1 MNGDGRINDADKTI
15 IGNPTPKF
23 TFGFGGNFSYKKF
36 ELSYQFFGVQGNDI
50 FNIARSIL
58 ESSGRAFSKSSTV
71 VNAWK
76 GEGTSNSIPRPIVTD
91 PNSNTRLASHYVE
104 DGSFI
109 RLKNI
114 QLGYTLPV
122 KAVQNLQLYVA
133 VQNAFVLTK
142 FKGIDPE
149 VGLDDNNSAIAGI
162 YQDLYPQPRTL
173 TVGLK
178 CAF

>member
-1 MNGDGRINDADKTI
+1 ML
-15 IGNPTPKF
+15 
-23 TFGFGGNFSYKKF
+23 GGNFTYKRF
-36 ELSYQFFGVQGNDI
+36 DLSYQFFGVQGNDI

-122 KAVQNLQLYVA
+122 KAVQNLQLYLA
-133 VQNAFVLTK
+133 VQNAFVITK